1 MSTTCPAT
9 PAADGIATNLVGAID
24 CFVRGDASAN
34 FARFVGAGST
44 FGIVLTIAMTLY
56 VALIGYRLMFGAS
69 GLTLRDWAPRMVLL
83 GGVMAMTTSWSS
95 YQVLVY
101 DLLTDGP
108 AQIAAWANPRA
119 GTQIDAMAR
128 VDTLSGRLLDIADA
142 WSRSAQIAEAD
153 AAQADISAAANT
165 LDNKSDAATSAARD
179 AVATKVF
186 SPTTIIA
193 PRGGLGPNMLLMS
206 ALLLL
211 LASAGVLAVA
221 KVLLALMLMVGPLFI
236 AMALFEATRGLSIG
250 WARAAVLLAI
260 IPLFAQ
266 LATVA
271 ALAFLEPMVLTMA
284 AEAASDS
291 FSLRTATGILVAV
304 LVMAAVCSQLF
315 RLSRVMTGA
324 WTFLGSRDGGST
336 MTTDAPSIAATTA
349 VSPLVANERI
359 QTLVADIERQGSTAN
374 GSTSNSQRVL
384 IAPVQQPTMA
394 AAMGANAPKIQ
405 RSMAGNQPS
414 ATRPMLRAVRSGQ

>member
-1 MSTTCPAT
+1 MSIACPSIG
-9 PAADGIATNLVGAID
+9 AADGIATNLVGAID
-24 CFVRGDASAN
+24 CFVRGDASAG
-34 FARFVGAGST
+34 FTRFVGAGST

-69 GLTLRDWAPRMVLL
+69 GLTLRDWAPRIVLL

-108 AQIAAWANPRA
+108 AQVVAWANPAA
-119 GTQIDAMAR
+119 GTQIDGMAR

-142 WSRSAQIAEAD
+142 WSRSTQIAEAD

-179 AVATKVF
+179 AATTKVF

-193 PRGGLGPNMLLMS
+193 PRGGLGPNMLLLS

-236 AMALFEATRGLSIG
+236 AMALFEATRGLSVG

-266 LATVA
+266 LTTVA

-284 AEAASDS
+284 AEAAGDN
-291 FSLRTATGILVAV
+291 FSLRTASGILVTV

-324 WTFLGSRDGGST
+324 WTFLGARSGSPA
-336 MTTDAPSIAATTA
+336 MTTDAPSVAAATA
-349 VSPLVANERI
+349 ASPLVANERI
-359 QTLVADIERQGSTAN
+359 QTLIADIERQGGTAN
-374 GSTSNSQRVL
+374 ASTSNPQRVL
-384 IAPVQQPTMA
+384 IAPAPQPAMA
-394 AAMGANAPKIQ
+394 ATMKANAPKIQ
-405 RSMAGNQPS
+405 RSTVGNRPS
-414 ATRPMLRAVRSGQ
+414 ATRPMLRAVRRGQ